1 MTDVVKRDIAAILKI
16 PVSDAWDIYSDQP
29 DKNLY
34 LIHYNQEANM
44 ARFGELRGIVV
55 DTRARTKVCQSFG
68 YTPVVTDSQIK
79 PSTDGNFHLIDTN
92 QQEHVLVPTQ
102 VTIKLGFEGTVIRV
116 FKHDGVVYHSTH
128 RRLKPTNSRW
138 GDSIPFLEM
147 YTRLNGPAD
156 DVLFN
161 SQSAYSPYCHI
172 FLMVHPGVLVATKQD
187 VGSGYLVYL
196 GARQMWSTDYATC
209 PYKQTR
215 DNGDLFVSPQ
225 EFELDPRPNA
235 GYIDPELYE
244 PNFVQ
249 ELPAQITHPVTFS
262 PFDFDLAAANKHLHY
277 GFYDPFDDST
287 LDPRLGTG
295 EFIMLYITPSVPT
308 PPTAVETA
316 AAADGKATPQPNSQ
330 VSTTVPLIPENLQL
344 LKIQSKAYQWRS
356 DMRDN
361 NPNLR
366 NRMFQLL
373 NGSYIRTETPEGY
386 HDYVSRFP
394 LLTAYS
400 PESILQLIQEQ
411 PIIVW
416 PQEAGEVPLTNAD
429 ERYANIW
436 RCFLVSVP
444 LNRQGIVADLYQQI
458 LDERDQVITWL
469 QEIDQADD
477 LNNEYLSDRAKGL
490 IRAARNR
497 AQIRTDKGENVTR
510 DGRTL
515 SLETLSQTTIRR
527 FIYNEEGSSLYNL
540 VRSMKEFT
548 SERTANETAPSN

>member
-1 MTDVVKRDIAAILKI
+1 MTDVVKRDIANILKI

-55 DTRARTKVCQSFG
+55 DTRAQTKICQSFG
-68 YTPVVTDSQIK
+68 YTPVVTDSQLK
-79 PSTDGNFHLIDTN
+79 TSTDGNFHLIDTN
-92 QQEHVLVPTQ
+92 QQEHILVPTQ

-138 GDSIPFLEM
+138 GDSIPFLDM
-147 YTRLNGPAD
+147 YHQLNGPAD
-156 DVLFN
+156 DQLFN
-161 SQSAYSPYCHI
+161 PTSAYSPYCHI
-172 FLMVHPGVLVATKQD
+172 FLMVHPTVLVATKQD

-196 GARQMWSTDYATC
+196 GARQMWPTDYATC
-209 PYKQTR
+209 PYKQTQA
-215 DNGDLFVSPQ
+215 NGDLFVSPE

-235 GYIDPELYE
+235 GYIDPDLYE
-244 PNFVQ
+244 PKLVQ
-249 ELPAQITHPVTFS
+249 ELPAQITNPVTFY
-262 PFDFDLAAANKHLHY
+262 PFDLDVTAANKHLHY

-295 EFIMLYITPSVPT
+295 EFIILYITPQVQT
-308 PPTAVETA
+308 PIA
-316 AAADGKATPQPNSQ
+316 AAADGVINPP
-330 VSTTVPLIPENLQL
+330 STRVPLISENLQL
-344 LKIQSKAYQWRS
+344 LKVQSKAYQWRS

-361 NPNLR
+361 NSNLR

-400 PESILQLIQEQ
+400 PESIQQLVQEQ

-416 PQEAGEVPLTNAD
+416 PQEKGEVPLTNAN

-436 RCFLVSVP
+436 RGFLVSVP
-444 LNRQGIVADLYQQI
+444 LNRQVAVADLYQQV
-458 LDERDQVITWL
+458 LTERDQVITWL

-477 LNNEYLSDRAKGL
+477 LNNEYLPDRAKGL
-490 IRAARNR
+490 IRAARKR

-515 SLETLSQTTIRR
+515 SLETLSQTTIRK
-527 FIYNEEGSSLYNL
+527 FISNEEGSSLFNL
-540 VRSMKEFT
+540 VRSMKEFL
-548 SERTANETAPSN
+548 SQQAANEASTSN